1 MTIDK
6 LNERIVELIAD
17 GEVDLIIKSA
27 EPIIYHHLHKTKFW
41 DIFPNYRD
49 DMLQEGRMAV
59 WEATKKYN
67 GKALF
72 STFTHTLVRNTLYNY
87 VNKMK
92 LFKEKNLTIPLTE
105 GLIESTETVDQDD
118 FFIVDA
124 MERDHNGII
133 LTDYFVLGFS
143 QEEVANRNGLSQQ
156 RVSQIVSQFRAEM
169 REEYNDG

>member
-6 LNERIVELIAD
+6 LNERIGELIAS

-49 DMLQEGRMAV
+49 DFVQEGRMAI

-72 STFTHTLVRNTLYNY
+72 STFAHTLVRNTLYNY

-105 GLIESTETVDQDD
+105 GLIESNEAVDEDT
-118 FFIVDA
+118 FILDSIDA
-124 MERDHNGII
+124 DLNKAI
-133 LTDYFVLGFS
+133 LLDYFVDGLS
-143 QEEVANRNGLSQQ
+143 QEETANRNGLSQQ
-156 RVSQIVSQFRAEM
+156 RISQIISEFRSRM
-169 REEYNDG
+169 KEEYFED